1 MEDHD
6 VQAFQ
11 DPISVH
17 GVYVIDPSSLL
28 CEGFISDGHAEF
40 QRRAHL
46 RLSAWAIPASANSP

>member
-28 CEGFISDGHAEF
+28 CEGFISNDRGEF
-40 QRRAHL
+40 QRRTHL
-46 RLSAWAIPASANSP
+46 RLSAS